1 MEMQN
6 KIHNGTIELVIN
18 GKVFSKDTVLKTMY
32 WFGDKFLVDIAIK
45 EENFLVSLKPLSS
58 LNLSSDDL
66 EHYLQK
72 AQRDLI
78 DFSLR
83 EIINKETTNIRE
95 LLIAKA
101 FSNGEY
107 DETPLG
113 EISDP
118 VGFEIQTN

>member
-1 MEMQN
+1 MELQN
-6 KIHNGTIELVIN
+6 KIHNGTIELVID
-18 GKVFSKDTVLKTMY
+18 GKLFSKDTVLKTMY
-32 WFGDKFLVDIAIK
+32 WFGDKFLIDIATK
-45 EENFLVSLKPLSS
+45 EDNFLVSLKPLSS
-58 LNLSSDDL
+58 LNLSNDDL

-83 EIINKETTNIRE
+83 ETINKETTNIRE

-107 DETPLG
+107 DEAPPG
-113 EISDP
+113 EMTDQ

>member
-1 MEMQN
+1 MEFQN
-6 KIHNGTIELVIN
+6 KIHNGIIELEIN
-18 GKVFSKDTVLKTMY
+18 GKLFSKDIVLKTMY
-32 WFGDKFLVDIAIK
+32 WFGDKFLIDINTK
-45 EENFLVSLKPLSS
+45 EDNFLISLKPLSS
-58 LNLSSDDL
+58 LKLSNEDL

-72 AQRDLI
+72 VQRDLI

-83 EIINKETTNIRE
+83 DIINKETTNIRE

-107 DETPLG
+107 DETPPG

-118 VGFEIQTN
+118 VGFKIQTH